1 MRISTFLALVACLS
15 STTVVF
21 AQLTDLDPDWKERDA
36 RPPATFRTDKL
47 VPVDMPRYV
56 SVQVGIDPDSM
67 TIGDDGIVRYVVV
80 ATSSSGNINAAFEG
94 IWCRTGQVKVYA
106 HAGNDKV
113 WDDAIAPQWTALSGN
128 QRSMHALALA
138 RQGVCEGRSAAAHS
152 VPGII
157 RKLKQSSSTGVQ
169 R

>member
-1 MRISTFLALVACLS
+1 MRFSTFLALVACLS
-15 STTVVF
+15 CTTGVF
-21 AQLTDLDPDWKERDA
+21 AQLADLDPDWKERDA
-36 RPPATFRTDKL
+36 KPPATFRTDKL

-67 TIGDDGIVRYVVV
+67 TVGEDGIVRYVVV
-80 ATSSSGNINAAFEG
+80 AVSRSGNINAAFEG

-106 HAGNDKV
+106 RAGNDKV
-113 WDDAIAPQWTALSGN
+113 WDDETAPQWTALSGN
-128 QRSMHALALA
+128 QRSKHGLALA

-152 VPGII
+152 AQAII
-157 RKLKQSSSTGVQ
+157 GKLRQSTSAGVQ